1 MQSTRPEHDVAPSE
15 MKAATIPHDILI
27 FNLIGNHILI
37 TVLVGGLAKT
47 FPFLL
52 ALPVTIS
59 AALISFTLWRA
70 KRSPQLDTPFV
81 QCHWAVAAKRTRTF
95 LVMLAILAGVS
106 GFAAFA
112 HFYMGLMAE
121 AAMAL
126 VGGMGILPVMVT
138 VLILTIMESDALH
151 MAKHKRA
158 PSCPCILPEAES
170 VEFEGEAAAEVA

>member
-1 MQSTRPEHDVAPSE
+1 MHSNRPEHDVDPSE
-15 MKAATIPHDILI
+15 AKQATIPHDILI

-37 TVLVGGLAKT
+37 TVLVGGMAGS

-52 ALPVTIS
+52 ALPVVIS
-59 AALISFTLWRA
+59 ASLISFTLWRA
-70 KRSPQLDTPFV
+70 KKSPQRDTPFV
-81 QCHWAVAAKRTRTF
+81 QCHWAVTAKRTRIF

-112 HFYMGLMAE
+112 HFYLGLMAE

-158 PSCPCILPEAES
+158 PKCPSILPEEDT
-170 VEFEGEAAAEVA
+170 VEFKEEAAAEAA

>member
-1 MQSTRPEHDVAPSE
+1 MLTSKPEYDVGPSE
-15 MKAATIPHDILI
+15 TKAATIPHDILI

-52 ALPVTIS
+52 ALPVAIS
-59 AALISFTLWRA
+59 TTLISYTLWRA
-70 KRSPQLDTPFV
+70 KQSPKRDTPFV

-138 VLILTIMESDALH
+138 LLILVIMESEALH

-158 PSCPCILPEAES
+158 PGCPGILHEEDTVEFKEDVAPEA
-170 VEFEGEAAAEVA
+170 A

>member
-1 MQSTRPEHDVAPSE
+1 M
-15 MKAATIPHDILI
+15 ATIPHDILI

-37 TVLVGGLAKT
+37 TVLVGGMAGT

-52 ALPVTIS
+52 ALPVVIS
-59 AALISFTLWRA
+59 ASLISYTLWRA
-70 KRSPQLDTPFV
+70 KQSPQRDTPFV

-95 LVMLAILAGVS
+95 LVMLGILAGVS
-106 GFAAFA
+106 AFAAFA

-126 VGGMGILPVMVT
+126 VGGMGILPIMVT
-138 VLILTIMESDALH
+138 LLILTIMESEALH

-158 PSCPCILPEAES
+158 PKCPNILREEHT
-170 VEFEGEAAAEVA
+170 VEFKEEAAAEAA